1 MRKTEDGGSG
11 TQGRF
16 REIAAFYHPVGV
28 CWGEGKP
35 LNHQPTSA
43 SQEPCRPSK
52 NLKIENLE
60 GLKHPKGCFRS
71 PEEREVCYRFCWL
84 AFKFIY
90 FLKISA
96 GCTLTHHRISSQNR
110 EVPVDSPTPLPAS
123 AGISPSAEPSTSLL
137 WPEIYQDLQ
146 PW

>member
-28 CWGEGKP
+28 CWGKA

-43 SQEPCRPSK
+43 SKSLLRPSK
-52 NLKIENLE
+52 NLKIENP
-60 GLKHPKGCFRS
+60 GRIKASQDASGHRKKG
-71 PEEREVCYRFCWL
+71 RF
-84 AFKFIY
+84 AIGSVGFGIQIY
-90 FLKISA
+90 LFLPKISA

-110 EVPVDSPTPLPAS
+110 EVPVDSYTPLPAS
-123 AGISPSAEPSTSLL
+123 GHISKC
-137 WPEIYQDLQ
+137 
-146 PW
+146 